1 MSERPSAVARAA
13 PALFVA
19 MWSTGFIAAKLGLPY
34 AGPFSFLAFRFT
46 VTAALLALVALATG
60 APWPRDRALVGHLAV
75 TGLLVHAVYLGGVFY
90 AIETGV
96 PAGVSALVVG
106 LQPLLVGLLAG
117 RLSGD
122 RLDPLDWLGLVA
134 GFGGVTLAV
143 WHRLGSGFG
152 TPAGVAANVLALL
165 AITAGTFYQKRFGG
179 QVDMR
184 AGNAVQFGA
193 AALVTAPIALAVGEG
208 PIRWTAAFAFA
219 VGWSIVVLSL
229 GAVSLLY
236 FLIRR
241 GSAARVSSLIYLT
254 PPTTAVMAYAVFG
267 ETLTPWPCS
276 AWRSPWRAWPS
287 STHDEADAGAPR
299 W

>member
-1 MSERPSAVARAA
+1 M
-13 PALFVA
+13 LFVTL
-19 MWSTGFIAAKLGLPY
+19 WSTGFIAAKLGLPY
-34 AGPFSFLAFRFT
+34 AGPFTFLALRFAIAAA
-46 VTAALLALVALATG
+46 VLALLALATG

-75 TGLLVHAVYLGGVFY
+75 TGLLLHAVYLGGVFY

-117 RLSGD
+117 RLAGD
-122 RLDPLDWLGLVA
+122 RLDPIDWLGLAA

-143 WHRLGSGFG
+143 WHKLGSGLG

-165 AITAGTFYQKRFGG
+165 GITAGTFYQKRFGG

-184 AGNAVQFGA
+184 TGNAIQFAASA
-193 AALVTAPIALAVGEG
+193 AATVPLALASGEA
-208 PIRWTAAFAFA
+208 PIRWAGAFVFA
-219 VGWSIVVLSL
+219 IGWSIAVLSL
-229 GAVSLLY
+229 GAISLLY

-254 PPTTAVMAYAVFG
+254 PPTTAVMAYVVFG
-267 ETLTPWPCS
+267 ETLT
-276 AWRSPWRAWPS
+276 ALAVVGMGLAVAGVALVYVRRA
-287 STHDEADAGAPR
+287 
-299 W
+299 

>member
-1 MSERPSAVARAA
+1 MSAKLSAVTRLA

-34 AGPFSFLAFRFT
+34 AGPFSFLALRFAIAA
-46 VTAALLALVALATG
+46 AALALLALATG
-60 APWPRDRALVGHLAV
+60 APWPRDRALAGHLAV

-106 LQPLLVGLLAG
+106 LQPLLVGLLSG
-117 RLSGD
+117 RVAGD
-122 RLDPLDWLGLVA
+122 RLDPIDWVGLAA

-143 WHRLGSGFG
+143 WHKLGSGPG

-184 AGNAVQFGA
+184 AGNAIQFAVSA
-193 AALVTAPIALAVGEG
+193 AAMAPLALATGEE
-208 PIRWTAAFAFA
+208 PIRWTAAFGFA
-219 VGWSIVVLSL
+219 IGWSTVVLSL
-229 GAVSLLY
+229 GAISLLY

-267 ETLTPWPCS
+267 ETLTPL
-276 AWRSPWRAWPS
+276 ALLGMGLAVAGVAIVYARRS
-287 STHDEADAGAPR
+287 
-299 W
+299 

>member
-1 MSERPSAVARAA
+1 MRAFQVAVRIPDRKKN
-13 PALFVA
+13 PATDQTL
-19 MWSTGFIAAKLGLPY
+19 WSTGFIAAKLGLPY
-34 AGPFSFLAFRFT
+34 AGPFTFLALRFAIAAA
-46 VTAALLALVALATG
+46 VLALLALATG

-75 TGLLVHAVYLGGVFY
+75 TGLLLHAVYLGGVFY

-117 RLSGD
+117 RLAGD
-122 RLDPLDWLGLVA
+122 RLDPIDWLGLAA

-143 WHRLGSGFG
+143 WHKLGSGLG

-165 AITAGTFYQKRFGG
+165 GITAGTFYQKRFGG

-184 AGNAVQFGA
+184 TGNAIQFAASA
-193 AALVTAPIALAVGEG
+193 AATVPLALASGEA
-208 PIRWTAAFAFA
+208 PIRWAGAFVFA
-219 VGWSIVVLSL
+219 IGWSIAVLSL
-229 GAVSLLY
+229 GAISLLY

-254 PPTTAVMAYAVFG
+254 PPTTAVMAYVVFG
-267 ETLTPWPCS
+267 ETLT
-276 AWRSPWRAWPS
+276 ALAVVGMGLAVAGVALVYVRRA
-287 STHDEADAGAPR
+287 
-299 W
+299 